1 MGDLWRAWSLYSI
14 DSDEGCSSGTSIV
27 KMENIALYTGPGG
40 IYIISPNQ
48 YTGQL
53 EVQNAILQT
62 IQTKWNQV
70 ATAEQE
76 RCQAFYDD
84 ALKRVY
90 LMLRDTSVSTVDA
103 NCYNE
108 MLVFDTKISAWYRY
122 TFSANG
128 LYTGFAVPTA
138 DDPTTNKKAKFIV
151 RASATTV
158 SVVDFD
164 QTSFDDWDGS
174 NGPLPYFLTGHD
186 PMKDFQRRGQAPIIT
201 VFSKRTETGYTA
213 GGNGWTGDNT
223 SSTLMSARWDWSDD
237 SVSNK
242 LGATQEVYRHVR
254 NFVPSGASDVDGY
267 PVVTTRNKV
276 RGRGRVLQLKFK
288 GATDKDSHILGFTV
302 NSATTRKK

>member
-1 MGDLWRAWSLYSI
+1 VLLPHRYNVI
-14 DSDEGCSSGTSIV
+14 EET
-27 KMENIALYTGPGG
+27 
-40 IYIISPNQ
+40 
-48 YTGQL
+48 
-53 EVQNAILQT
+53 ILT
-62 IQTKWNQV
+62 RWNQI
-70 ATAEQE
+70 AEAEQE
-76 RCQAFYDD
+76 KVQAFYD
-84 ALKRVY
+84 AAQRRVY
-90 LMLRDTSVSTVDA
+90 FLYGANAGASDMDTMLIMNMRGGGWSS
-103 NCYNE
+103 Y
-108 MLVFDTKISAWYRY
+108 S
-122 TFSANG
+122 FSASG
-128 LYTGFAVPTA
+128 LLTGVALPSG
-138 DDPTTNKKAKFIV
+138 DDGDDNQRMKFLYKP
-151 RASATTV
+151 SATTV
-158 SVVDFD
+158 QWADFN

-174 NGPLPYFLTGHD
+174 NGPLPYLLTGHD

-276 RGRGRVLQLKFK
+276 RGRGRVLQLKFE